1 MAMKNFVL
9 PAMGEGVFEAKVS
22 KWLKREG
29 DLVAVEEPLL
39 EVSTDKVNTEIVSPF
54 SGKLMHILANT
65 GETVAVGAD
74 VAQIATVDKE
84 DEGLDKKTTDEHHVS
99 ADNAPAQTN
108 IDMRSS
114 VPKDKQPADDK
125 RVHASPLVRKLAA
138 EHGIDLRDLPQTKRL
153 TKRDIDTY
161 LANKRQPSAQQTIP
175 SSASPPSATSF
186 ATSQPLA
193 SDRLATQHKDGKE
206 YLDGVLVRREKMQPM
221 RQKIAEHMLQSV
233 RTSPHV
239 TTVFEVDMEKVL
251 AAKDSFAAVCQQK
264 HGFKLTC
271 TPYFLHIACACL
283 KQFPILNASVDGDD
297 ILWKK
302 NINIGCAVS
311 LGDAGLIVP
320 VLKNADA
327 LSLDGIAH
335 KLNSLVGKARTKQL
349 AAEDVCGGTF
359 SITNPGVYGS
369 LTSNPIINQPQVAI
383 LGIGKIIPRAV
394 VVNGMIAIRH
404 QALISLTF
412 DHRLVDG
419 EAGAKFLALFKERA
433 EGYQ

>member
-54 SGKLMHILANT
+54 DGKLMHILANT
-65 GETVAVGAD
+65 GETVAVGAE
-74 VAQIATVDKE
+74 VAQIATAGDDDKG
-84 DEGLDKKTTDEHHVS
+84 EGLDKGEKTTDEHH
-99 ADNAPAQTN
+99 APADSAPTQVST
-108 IDMRSS
+108 DMNS
-114 VPKDKQPADDK
+114 VPKGKPPADK
-125 RVHASPLVRKLAA
+125 RIHASPLVRKLAA
-138 EHGIDLRDLPQTKRL
+138 EHGIDLQELPQTKRL
-153 TKRDIDTY
+153 TKRDIDAY
-161 LANKRQPSAQQTIP
+161 LANKRQPTAQ
-175 SSASPPSATSF
+175 PP
-186 ATSQPLA
+186 PA
-193 SDRLATQHKDGKE
+193 SDQLATQRKDGKE
-206 YLDGVLVRREKMQPM
+206 YLDGVLVRREKMQPI
-221 RQKIAEHMLQSV
+221 RQKIAAHMLQSV

-239 TTVFEVDMEKVL
+239 TTVFEVDMERVL
-251 AAKDSFAAVCQQK
+251 AAKDSFASVCQQK
-264 HGFKLTC
+264 YGFKLTC

-283 KQFPILNASVDGDD
+283 KKFPILNASVDGDD
-297 ILWKK
+297 ILWKQ

-327 LSLDGIAH
+327 LSLEGIAH

-433 EGYQ
+433 ENYQ

>member
-1 MAMKNFVL
+1 MAMKIFVL
-9 PAMGEGVFEAKVS
+9 PAMGEGVFEAKIN

-29 DLVAVEEPLL
+29 DLVAIEEPLL

-54 SGKLMHILANT
+54 SGKLMHLLANP
-65 GETVAVGAD
+65 GEMVAVGAE
-74 VAQIATVDKE
+74 VAQIATAGDPTVDRTNTPAPV
-84 DEGLDKKTTDEHHVS
+84 DTAAGSSPTPTMPTAQPDK
-99 ADNAPAQTN
+99 PA
-108 IDMRSS
+108 S
-114 VPKDKQPADDK
+114 K
-125 RVHASPLVRKLAA
+125 RIHASPLVRKLAA
-138 EHGIDLRDLPQTKRL
+138 EHGIDLQDLPQSKRL
-153 TKRDIDTY
+153 TKRDIDAY
-161 LANKRQPSAQQTIP
+161 LASRKQQTAP
-175 SSASPPSATSF
+175 AQTRQ
-186 ATSQPLA
+186 TSQQIAA
-193 SDRLATQHKDGKE
+193 SRLTTQHKDGKE
-206 YLDGVLVRREKMQPM
+206 YLDGVMVRREKMHAM
-221 RQKIAEHMLQSV
+221 RQAIAAHMLQSV

-239 TTVFEVDMEKVL
+239 TTVFEVDMEQVL
-251 AAKDSFAAVCQQK
+251 TAKNSFASVCQQK
-264 HGFKLTC
+264 YGFKLTC

-283 KQFPILNASVDGDD
+283 KQFPILNASVDGED
-297 ILWKK
+297 ILWKSD
-302 NINIGCAVS
+302 INIGCAVS
-311 LGDAGLIVP
+311 LGDDGLIVP
-320 VLKNADA
+320 VLKSADA
-327 LSLDGIAH
+327 LSLEGIAH
-335 KLNSLVGKARTKQL
+335 KLNSLVVKARTKQL